1 METNTTTKDNEKLL
15 RFSHGVIL
23 EEGRNIVNVDN
34 NKYLRKY
41 KWWEGFTKPKDAFNP
56 QKTKGFLILKLHL
69 HEYLNKIS
77 SVRSNNDD
85 ELMYPYLK
93 ILLNNVEVYRSRILD
108 NNINT
113 WDEELY
119 LEIHYIKGKVEIQLY
134 DMDETDEI
142 VEDEYIGSAL
152 IDLTYLKV
160 SKEYDMTIKYINQT
174 ATIINTHTYKKDISN
189 NTNINKEN
197 EKVISKKN
205 DEQNYNTLEKNSFS
219 NNNIKSLKKTYK
231 EPNEYSVRII
241 AKLINKTKYNVFSYI
256 LNSMSSL
263 NYRCIDKTRG
273 ILDAELNVNKLYEEL
288 KVIKFNA
295 DTIWIPFYS
304 IICNFTSWKTP
315 VYSVFFVIFFL
326 LSFIFSK
333 LFISFFLLVLS
344 LILFILVSIV
354 RESYKLRREKNNKVI
369 KDHAQKR
376 NKYNFMHIL
385 KQKQTNQAKLLN
397 KKNGNLSTCDSI
409 SSGSINSDNYNSE
422 NYNSDSS
429 ISDNESCS
437 SSSNNSIDS
446 NEENG
451 SIKSFFMENRN
462 NEDSG
467 EGLLDSKS
475 YTESNELNKNM
486 RINNVGENE
495 KDKEKYKLDT
505 TKNKNKNIDSNNVD
519 KNNNNNLCSEES
531 SDDTYDSV
539 SSLSRYMDDDN
550 EDNYDKKKRCNND
563 NDNNTNK
570 HSENN
575 LQIIKTFISNL
586 IDDDIINN
594 IKYFHYMVHRFS
606 IWSNTFYYILRKF
619 GYFLIIITLLFSCLN
634 IYFYSFVSR
643 CLRSISC
650 FVGFVLLTYNFKPTH
665 VVYKFFL
672 CIYEYYILKIR
683 RRNVDIFTI

>member
-1 METNTTTKDNEKLL
+1 M
-15 RFSHGVIL
+15 
-23 EEGRNIVNVDN
+23 
-34 NKYLRKY
+34 
-41 KWWEGFTKPKDAFNP
+41 A
-56 QKTKGFLILKLHL
+56 QKG
-69 HEYLNKIS
+69 
-77 SVRSNNDD
+77 
-85 ELMYPYLK
+85 
-93 ILLNNVEVYRSRILD
+93 
-108 NNINT
+108 
-113 WDEELY
+113 
-119 LEIHYIKGKVEIQLY
+119 
-134 DMDETDEI
+134 
-142 VEDEYIGSAL
+142 
-152 IDLTYLKV
+152 
-160 SKEYDMTIKYINQT
+160 
-174 ATIINTHTYKKDISN
+174 ISN
-189 NTNINKEN
+189 NTNMSKEN
-197 EKVISKKN
+197 EKVTPKKN
-205 DEQNYNTLEKNSFS
+205 DEQTYNILEKNSFS

-231 EPNEYSVRII
+231 EPNEYSVHII
-241 AKLINKTKYNVFSYI
+241 AKLINKKKYNVFSYI

-315 VYSVFFVIFFL
+315 IYSVFFVIFFL

-354 RESYKLRREKNNKVI
+354 RESYKLRREKNNKII
-369 KDHAQKR
+369 KYDAQKR
-376 NKYNFMHIL
+376 NKYYFMRIL
-385 KQKQTNQAKLLN
+385 KQNKTDQFKLPNEKNQ
-397 KKNGNLSTCDSI
+397 KNGHLNTCDSI
-409 SSGSINSDNYNSE
+409 SNGSINSDTKS
-422 NYNSDSS
+422 YNSDSS
-429 ISDNESCS
+429 ISDSESCS
-437 SSSNNSIDS
+437 SSNNSSTES

-451 SIKSFFMENRN
+451 SVKSFFVENRN

-467 EGLLDSKS
+467 EGLDSKS
-475 YTESNELNKNM
+475 YTEPNEFNKNM
-486 RINNVGENE
+486 RINNVGGNE
-495 KDKEKYKLDT
+495 KDKKKHKLDT

-519 KNNNNNLCSEES
+519 KNNNNDLCSEES
-531 SDDTYDSV
+531 SNDTYDSM
-539 SSLSRYMDDDN
+539 SSLSTYMDDDN
-550 EDNYDKKKRCNND
+550 GDNYDKKKRCNN
-563 NDNNTNK
+563 NSDNNNPNK

-586 IDDDIINN
+586 IDEDIINN

-643 CLRSISC
+643 CLRSIGC

-665 VVYKFFL
+665 IVYKFFL
-672 CIYEYYILKIR
+672 CIYEYYLLKIR

>member
-1 METNTTTKDNEKLL
+1 METNTTAKGNEKLL
-15 RFSHGVIL
+15 RFSQGVIL
-23 EEGRNIVNVDN
+23 EEGRNIVNVDSS
-34 NKYLRKY
+34 KYLRKY

-69 HEYLNKIS
+69 HEYLNKITS
-77 SVRSNNDD
+77 FRSNNND

-108 NNINT
+108 NNLKT
-113 WDEELY
+113 WDEKLY

-142 VEDEYIGSAL
+142 VEDEYVGSAL

-160 SKEYDMTIKYINQT
+160 SKEYDMTIKYINKT
-174 ATIINTHTYKKDISN
+174 AKIINTHVYKKDISN
-189 NTNINKEN
+189 YTNMNKGN
-197 EKVISKKN
+197 EKVNPKKN
-205 DEQNYNTLEKNSFS
+205 DEQTYNIVEKNGFN
-219 NNNIKSLKKTYK
+219 NNNINSLKKTSK
-231 EPNEYSVRII
+231 EPNEYNVRVI
-241 AKLINKTKYNVFSYI
+241 AKLINKKKYNVFSYT

-263 NYRCIDKTRG
+263 NYRCISKTRG
-273 ILDAELNVNKLYEEL
+273 ILDVELNVNKLYEEL

-354 RESYKLRREKNNKVI
+354 RESYKLRREQNYKGM
-369 KDHAQKR
+369 KDYAQRR
-376 NKYNFMHIL
+376 NKYCFMRIL
-385 KQKQTNQAKLLN
+385 NQKQISQLKLSN
-397 KKNGNLSTCDSI
+397 EKHTQNGNLSTCDSI
-409 SSGSINSDNYNSE
+409 SSGSINSDTKSYSC
-422 NYNSDSS
+422 DSS
-429 ISDNESCS
+429 ISDSESCS
-437 SSSNNSIDS
+437 NDSCTRSSSNSIDS

-451 SIKSFFMENRN
+451 SVKSFFAENRN
-462 NEDSG
+462 TDDSG
-467 EGLLDSKS
+467 EGLDSKS
-475 YTESNELNKNM
+475 CIESSELNKNTK
-486 RINNVGENE
+486 INNVGKNDKE
-495 KDKEKYKLDT
+495 KDKLDT
-505 TKNKNKNIDSNNVD
+505 GK
-519 KNNNNNLCSEES
+519 KNNNSQLS
-531 SDDTYDSV
+531 SKQSSNDTYDST
-539 SSLSRYMDDDN
+539 SSASTYTDDDN
-550 EDNYDKKKRCNND
+550 DDDTKKGCND
-563 NDNNTNK
+563 NSDNNNPNK

-586 IDDDIINN
+586 IDEDIINN

-619 GYFLIIITLLFSCLN
+619 GYFLIIITLLFACLN

-643 CLRSISC
+643 CLRSIGC

-665 VVYKFFL
+665 VVYKFFI
-672 CIYEYYILKIR
+672 CIYEYYLLRIR